1 LHAYSIVF
9 VFSINSPLYLSIPYF
24 ALISYPYAG
33 KKRYVM
39 LNTNLLY
46 YFESESSAAPS
57 GIVQLDGCVIQLS
70 KQMQFKGQECVAIKT
85 KTGRCF
91 YFYGSSYENKTWFD
105 AIRALPNVKLM
116 DANAGDLTESSSSS
130 SASGASISAAPP
142 STPSM
147 AMTLADMPEGKKLL
161 DPARELGVTDA
172 VNALMTSLPPDVQVV
187 WLQVLSAAC
196 KSRETEEN
204 LANSQAKLAAAGE
217 ALESQ
222 KRAAAALALS
232 FSENAEVSEKLKSL
246 VDGAAGA
253 ATLAGASDAY
263 SAGRA
268 DAEAQIS
275 ALRLEFEASLI
286 QARATT
292 ERETEVRLEAAFAQQ
307 LEAAVAAARAAEKA
321 SLFETSASGSQAEW
335 EARVET
341 AARDARTEEAA
352 KHEDETNE
360 LLRRI
365 AGLEASLKQ
374 QSAGDA
380 SSGTEAE
387 LRQALAVC
395 QGQLSQVGTQL
406 ELALVKAES
415 GRLEAAGKES
425 RVRQLETEL
434 SALTTKLNKQT
445 QEHAEEYVKM
455 VKLEQEQKR
464 LRERLDKAAS
474 AEKYMGFQAD
484 EIMQAKANYL
494 KMKDQA
500 EEFKRINE
508 ALERELLNAREMAR
522 GGEETSGAREAAERE
537 AQRALDDLERVR
549 ADKAELEQQL
559 ARIQA
564 ASEESAGS
572 AGAVTA
578 EMTRA
583 LESQVET
590 LRAET
595 SKAISA
601 EQSATQNFS
610 RLSKTLAAVVN
621 TVRESLNVKDRVP
634 MVAGDALDM
643 FAFRDE
649 LRQNIEVVSRE
660 AAARAEATEVFA
672 RKAVEKKMRELEGEI
687 LRLNEEKA
695 GLEKELTESDINEE
709 RTKRDVTA
717 WMTRAN
723 ELEGE
728 KKAAEDRI
736 NRLDTRVHQLEM
748 NLAEAKAKL
757 YNLSTPHPPEPA
769 VKFDS

>member
-1 LHAYSIVF
+1 LNTPVSLCI
-9 VFSINSPLYLSIPYF
+9 L
-24 ALISYPYAG
+24 LIFTLFFHISLG

-46 YFESESSAAPS
+46 YFESETSAAPS

-91 YFYGSSYENKTWFD
+91 YFYGSSYENKSWYD
-105 AIRALPNVKLM
+105 AIRAVPNVKLM
-116 DANAGDLTESSSSS
+116 DANAGDLTETTSTTTTST
-130 SASGASISAAPP
+130 SGSSISAAPP

-147 AMTLADMPEGKKLL
+147 AMTLAEMPEGKKLL

-172 VNALMTSLPPDVQVV
+172 VNSLMTSLPPDVQVV

-196 KSRETEEN
+196 KSKETEEN

-275 ALRLEFEASLI
+275 AIRLEFEASLV
-286 QARATT
+286 QARASA
-292 ERETEVRLEAAFAQQ
+292 ESETESRLEIAFAQQ

-321 SLFETSASGSQAEW
+321 AIFESSASGSQAEW

-341 AARDARTEEAA
+341 AARDAKEAEAA
-352 KHEDETNE
+352 KYADETNE

-374 QSAGDA
+374 QSVG
-380 SSGTEAE
+380 STSGTEAE
-387 LRQALAVC
+387 LRQSLAVC

-425 RVRQLETEL
+425 RVRQLEGEL

-500 EEFKRINE
+500 DEFKRINE

-537 AQRALDDLERVR
+537 AQRALDDLERAR

-559 ARIQA
+559 ARMQA
-564 ASEESAGS
+564 ASDSSSTESI
-572 AGAVTA
+572 GAVTA
-578 EMTRA
+578 EVTRA

-590 LRAET
+590 LRAEV

-621 TVRESLNVKDRVP
+621 TIREALNIKDRVP

-649 LRQNIEVVSRE
+649 LRQNIETVSRE

-687 LRLNEEKA
+687 LRINEEKI
-695 GLEKELTESDINEE
+695 GLEKELQENDINEE

-728 KKAAEDRI
+728 KKAAEDRVS
-736 NRLDTRVHQLEM
+736 RLDARVHQLEM

-769 VKFDS
+769 AKFES

>member
-1 LHAYSIVF
+1 
-9 VFSINSPLYLSIPYF
+9 
-24 ALISYPYAG
+24 
-33 KKRYVM
+33 M

-91 YFYGSSYENKTWFD
+91 YFYGSSYENKSWYD
-105 AIRALPNVKLM
+105 AIRAIPNVKLM
-116 DANAGDLTESSSSS
+116 DANAGDLTESSSS
-130 SASGASISAAPP
+130 ASGASVSAAPP
-142 STPSM
+142 SAPSM

-172 VNALMTSLPPDVQVV
+172 VNSLMTSLPPDVQVV

-196 KSRETEEN
+196 KSRETEDN
-204 LANSQAKLAAAGE
+204 LATSQAKLAAAGE

-222 KRAAAALALS
+222 KQAAAALALS

-275 ALRLEFEASLI
+275 ALRLEFESSLV
-286 QARATT
+286 QARATS

-321 SLFETSASGSQAEW
+321 SLFEASASGSQAEW

-341 AARDARTEEAA
+341 AARDARTAEAA
-352 KHEDETNE
+352 KYEDETNE

-374 QSAGDA
+374 QSAGAA

-434 SALTTKLNKQT
+434 SGLTTKLNKQT

-621 TVRESLNVKDRVP
+621 TVREALNVKDRVP

-649 LRQNIEVVSRE
+649 LRQNIEAVSRE

-672 RKAVEKKMRELEGEI
+672 RKSVEKKMRELEGEI

-728 KKAAEDRI
+728 KKSGEDKI
-736 NRLDTRVHQLEM
+736 LRLDSRVHQLEM

-757 YNLSTPHPPEPA
+757 YNLSTPHPPEPT